1 MLLCHSLVYQQR
13 CQKTSSMGPLQCLA
27 MKHLSPNAFKWFP
40 RAGKMWVFGREDD
53 PFPSFGS
60 LPQMEVLLGGIS
72 ADGGNRGCTKPLE
85 SCPSMQSWLQ
95 SPVLITL
102 APLIG
107 LGFICPITFKS
118 TLTSTLWSLCT
129 QTLWWISWA
138 EYVIMNPKIE

>member
-72 ADGGNRGCTKPLE
+72 ADGGNRGCTKPFGELSFHAVWVAE
-85 SCPSMQSWLQ
+85 PCFDHFSPINRSGLHLSYHIQIHSNQHIVIPLHTDLVVDLLSWVCNHE
-95 SPVLITL
+95 P
-102 APLIG
+102 
-107 LGFICPITFKS
+107 
-118 TLTSTLWSLCT
+118 
-129 QTLWWISWA
+129 
-138 EYVIMNPKIE
+138 